1 MISVEQILHGTL
13 AEYYAVRNCQ
23 KLWIIFP
30 SYMYIL
36 PSSKPDT
43 KIELA
48 FTFIYGSFTF
58 SFYVFLNNYSLY
70 IVQVAVG
77 FEYEGKTEKHES
89 QKGWKYVVLVFKIIM

>member
-1 MISVEQILHGTL
+1 MEHLLSIMQLEI
-13 AEYYAVRNCQ
+13 VRNCGLYFQ
-23 KLWIIFP
+23 ATCTSLN
-30 SYMYIL
+30 
-36 PSSKPDT
+36 SKPDT

>member
-30 SYMYIL
+30 SYVYIL
-36 PSSKPDT
+36 DN

-89 QKGWKYVVLVFKIIM
+89 QKGWKYVVLIFKIIM